1 MTLLN
6 SPVVYNLYQIYTFY
20 VILFLSYNFWW
31 HMQIDNNNLSLCSLP
46 LTFYCI
52 YVIASEFENGMVSSR
67 LDD

>member
-1 MTLLN
+1 
-6 SPVVYNLYQIYTFY
+6 
-20 VILFLSYNFWW
+20 
-31 HMQIDNNNLSLCSLP
+31 MQIDNNNLSLCSLP